1 MTNNTIKTMNKNTL
15 SIKTSYNR
23 YKELVQDNIEVFLR
37 NYDTTLNRN
46 SAPLQKMFEVI
57 KEVAPKDLYVIK
69 QYMRKVSNITSF
81 NTNDKGNLTLSID
94 GDSIVINDKIEK
106 AWYEVEVKQVIVD
119 DMFKDSSKMISAF
132 NTFYNKLV
140 KSAEK
145 LNITEKTL
153 KDIEN
158 LKTQLQAYKA

>member
-1 MTNNTIKTMNKNTL
+1 MTNTTLKTMNKNTNAL
-15 SIKTSYNR
+15 KANYNR
-23 YKELVQDNIEVFLR
+23 YKQLVQDNIEIFLH
-37 NYDTTLNRN
+37 NYDTTLNHN
-46 SAPLQKMFEVI
+46 SAPLQKFFEVI
-57 KEVAPKDLYVIK
+57 KEVAPKDLFVIK
-69 QYMRKVSNITSF
+69 QYMRKVSNIKAF

-94 GDSIVINDKIEK
+94 GDSIVINDKIIK